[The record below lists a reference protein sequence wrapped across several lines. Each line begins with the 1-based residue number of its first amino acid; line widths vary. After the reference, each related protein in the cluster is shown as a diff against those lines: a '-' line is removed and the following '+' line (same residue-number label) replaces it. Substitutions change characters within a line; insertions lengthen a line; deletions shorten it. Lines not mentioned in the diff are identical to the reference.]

1 MKSSEAP
8 QTVVELLCEKNFY
21 LEKFYS
27 LNESQ
32 LEFIEGRKFDGLE
45 TFYRTRDGILDI
57 IRKID
62 ELVESSDDMPKD
74 ANAVD
79 PILKK
84 QIVEC
89 LQIKNNLVTKIL
101 EQDLKILSAI
111 EQAKSYVIKELA
123 QVRGARKAIGA
134 YKSGQANK
142 RLDEEA

>member
-1 MKSSEAP
+1 MKSSETP

-32 LEFIEGRKFDGLE
+32 LEFIQAHRFEGLE

-62 ELVESSDDMPKD
+62 ELVDTSYDIPKSLAD
-74 ANAVD
+74 VD
-79 PILKK
+79 QVMKG
-84 QIVEC
+84 QIIEC
-89 LQIKNNLVTKIL
+89 LQIKNNLVAKIL
-101 EQDLKILSAI
+101 EQDLQILSAI
-111 EQAKSYVIKELA
+111 ESAKSFVIKELA

-134 YKSGQANK
+134 YKSGPANK